1 MEKYNVRFKKKFGQN
16 FLKDKKIVNSI
27 IKVAEINGRS
37 LVIEV
42 GPGGAILTSSLCEV
56 ADRVICYEI
65 DNELEEELNEKLYN
79 YNNYEIIFKDFL
91 DADILSDISK
101 YDYDKLYFVS
111 NVPYYITTPII
122 IKLLRSNIKF
132 DKIVMMVQ
140 KELGDRLSS
149 VPGSKEYS
157 SITALLNYSYD
168 IRREFKVSRNE
179 FIPIP
184 NVDSVVISLT
194 PKDRIYLKD
203 FDKYEKLL
211 RDSFQFKRK
220 TIRNNLRGYDLEKVK
235 KVLATYDYD
244 LNVRA
249 EELDYSIFVDIA
261 NSL

>member
-1 MEKYNVRFKKKFGQN
+1 MEKYNVKFKKKFGQN

-56 ADRVICYEI
+56 ANRVICYEI

-157 SITALLNYSYD
+157 A

-220 TIRNNLRGYDLEKVK
+220 TLRNNLRGYDLEKVGN
-235 KVLATYDYD
+235 VLATYDYD

>member
-1 MEKYNVRFKKKFGQN
+1 M
-16 FLKDKKIVNSI
+16 
-27 IKVAEINGRS
+27 IN
-37 LVIEV
+37 
-42 GPGGAILTSSLCEV
+42 
-56 ADRVICYEI
+56 
-65 DNELEEELNEKLYN
+65 
-79 YNNYEIIFKDFL
+79 
-91 DADILSDISK
+91 
-101 YDYDKLYFVS
+101 
-111 NVPYYITTPII
+111 YITTPII

-132 DKIVMMVQ
+132 DKTVMMVQ

-157 SITALLNYSYD
+157 SLTALLNYSYD

-220 TIRNNLRGYDLEKVK
+220 TLRNNLRGYDLEKVGN
-235 KVLATYDYD
+235 VLATYDYD

>member
-1 MEKYNVRFKKKFGQN
+1 VDNILVYKY
-16 FLKDKKIVNSI
+16 I
-27 IKVAEINGRS
+27 
-37 LVIEV
+37 
-42 GPGGAILTSSLCEV
+42 
-56 ADRVICYEI
+56 Y
-65 DNELEEELNEKLYN
+65 
-79 YNNYEIIFKDFL
+79 
-91 DADILSDISK
+91 ILS
-101 YDYDKLYFVS
+101 YG
-111 NVPYYITTPII
+111 
-122 IKLLRSNIKF
+122 LRSNIKF

-220 TIRNNLRGYDLEKVK
+220 RVYR
-235 KVLATYDYD
+235 TY
-244 LNVRA
+244 R
-249 EELDYSIFVDIA
+249 FK
-261 NSL
+261 